1 MCAIISYIVIGRTS
15 PIMSIFMT
23 VTTPAS
29 PSNRRHYIDIEPW
42 QPWSPIAPP
51 TPPPSLPPFPS
62 PHNPALGKEEGGW
75 GEGKKKGKKK
85 GKKTSMSWRHES
97 WNNGDVTAMHTYLI
111 TVQDKMPFP
120 MYMYICILEAYWNL
134 TRKHLEDPELLVL
147 CIIIYIYIYIYLG

>member
-1 MCAIISYIVIGRTS
+1 MCAIICTS

-29 PSNRRHYIDIEPW
+29 PSTAVTISTSNHGSHDH
-42 QPWSPIAPP
+42 QLPP
-51 TPPPSLPPFPS
+51 LPPPPPFPPSL
-62 PHNPALGKEEGGW
+62 HRITLLWARKKEDE
-75 GEGKKKGKKK
+75 EKEKKKGKKK